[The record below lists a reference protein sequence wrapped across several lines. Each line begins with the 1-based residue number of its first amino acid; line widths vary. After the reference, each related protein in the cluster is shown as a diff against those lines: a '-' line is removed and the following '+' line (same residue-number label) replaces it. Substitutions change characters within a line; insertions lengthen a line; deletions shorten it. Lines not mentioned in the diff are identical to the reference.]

1 VAPSSNPTIL
11 VPSPEERLEF
21 TGERF
26 VPGTPGEIEHEHLHR
41 YFFALNF
48 CRDRDVLDVAS
59 GEGYGSAVLATTARS
74 VVGVELVPEV
84 VEHAIRSYRRPNLEF
99 RVGDCAK
106 LPVADGSIDV
116 VVSFETLEHVE
127 QQLEFLT
134 EIKRVLR
141 PDGVLV
147 LSSPVRGIYS
157 PDNPNPFH
165 VKELTRAELRELV
178 GRCFRHLVSM
188 GQTPVV
194 GSAIVPEHERQSSLA
209 VQERVY
215 WRQESGSFTVEG
227 GVGSSPYLLVVA
239 SDGALPPIEAGFLQ
253 DRPYIA
259 RLLGALQ
266 EGREQADALK
276 AQFDSQVAALEQAS
290 RDHVEQITAQQL
302 EIGRLAS
309 DLESKGRELES
320 RGTEL
325 IRSLEAISKLDRE
338 VQGLREILAEAT
350 RWTWGNL
357 PSKVVRGLK
366 RHARQTLSELRP
378 GRVTDRVRRRRLVTR
393 IEATGLFDRAYY
405 LATYPDVASA
415 GFDPIEHYVIHGASE
430 GRNPHQCFDTSYYVA
445 QNPDVT
451 ATGTNPLLHFAS
463 KGMAQGRRPHP
474 GYSAEE
480 YLAATLRGRDAL
492 KNAQQKT
499 DTPREAVT
507 WPRATLE
514 PPAVTA
520 SPPSRFRTRPL
531 SEQRR
536 PFGERSSIARTIAV
550 THVLPYPPRAGNEYR
565 IYRLLRWLHSVGH
578 EVHLVVSPLPGESL
592 DAELLNRAAG
602 EYPNLIVCQRDGT
615 LLYQSENP
623 DVRSMLEAHAGQ
635 RPRRLS
641 SEETNSGGPGSK
653 KLLALEQVFCPDHL
667 VEILIDLQEVVR
679 PQAVISNYV
688 FMSRFL
694 PMLDGPVLK
703 IIDTHD
709 VFSTKSSKV
718 VRFGIHDDLVLTT
731 RDEAGL
737 LRRADLIVAIQP
749 EEREELRK
757 IAPDRPIVT
766 AGVDFDLLA
775 GAGAQPRDPV
785 VLCVASGNALNVKGA
800 RDFLALAWPLIRRQ
814 VPDARMRIVGP
825 VCDSLEEGFEGVEL
839 LGRVDGLDELY
850 AGASVVVNP
859 AVAGTGL
866 KIKTLEALSHLRPIV
881 VWPSGIEGLPAVA
894 RRFCVVAN
902 DWYDFA
908 RRVAQELVGDRA
920 EELMKHRE
928 EIGRQ
933 LSADFVYAEL
943 GAAIA
948 AGIQSGSSKELRRE

>member
-59 GEGYGSAVLATTARS
+59 GEGYGSAVLATAARS

-106 LPVADGSIDV
+106 LPVADASIDV

-127 QQLEFLT
+127 RQLEFLT

-141 PDGVLV
+141 ADGLLV

-165 VKELTRAELRELV
+165 VKELTRAELRELI
-178 GRCFRHLVSM
+178 GRYFHHMVSM

-194 GSAIVPEHERQSSLA
+194 GSAIVPEDERQGSPA
-209 VQERVY
+209 IEERVY

-227 GVGSSPYLLVVA
+227 GVGSSPYLLIVA

-253 DRPYIA
+253 DRPYLA

-266 EGREQADALK
+266 EGREQANALK
-276 AQFDSQVAALEQAS
+276 AQIAQSDSQVAALEQAS
-290 RDHVEQITAQQL
+290 TAQQL
-302 EIGRLAS
+302 EIGRLAR
-309 DLESKGRELES
+309 DLESTGRELDA
-320 RGTEL
+320 RTTEHT
-325 IRSLEAISKLDRE
+325 RSLEAISKLDRE
-338 VQGLREILAEAT
+338 VQGLREALAEAT

-366 RHARQTLSELRP
+366 RRARRTLSELRP
-378 GRVTDRVRRRRLVTR
+378 ARITDLVRRQRLVTR
-393 IEATGLFDRAYY
+393 IAATGLFDKGYY

-430 GRNPHQCFDTSYYVA
+430 GRNPHRCFDTAYYAA

-451 ATGTNPLLHFAS
+451 ATGTNPLLHFALT
-463 KGMAQGRRPHP
+463 GMAQGRRPHP

-480 YLAATLRGRDAL
+480 YLAATQRDSDAL
-492 KNAQQKT
+492 KNAQQET
-499 DTPREAVT
+499 ETPREAI
-507 WPRATLE
+507 WPRATQE
-514 PPAVTA
+514 PPAVSTL
-520 SPPSRFRTRPL
+520 PPSRFQTRPL
-531 SEQRR
+531 SEQRH
-536 PFGERSSIARTIAV
+536 PFGEKSSLARTIAV
-550 THVLPYPPRAGNEYR
+550 SHVLPYPPRAGNEYR
-565 IYRLLRWLHSVGH
+565 IYRLLRWLHSIGH
-578 EVHLVVSPLPGESL
+578 EVHLVVSPLPGEAL
-592 DAELLNRAAG
+592 DAELVNRAAG

-623 DVRSMLEAHAGQ
+623 DVRSMLEAHSGQ
-635 RPRRLS
+635 RPRQLA
-641 SEETNSGGPGSK
+641 SEETGSGDVRSEKVLG
-653 KLLALEQVFCPDHL
+653 LEMVFCPDHL
-667 VEILIDLQEVVR
+667 IEILIDLQEVVR

-694 PMLDGPVLK
+694 PLLDEPVLK

-731 RDEAGL
+731 REEAGL

-749 EEREELRK
+749 EEREELRE

-766 AGVDFDLLA
+766 AGVDFDLFA
-775 GAGAQPRDPV
+775 GASAQAHDLV
-785 VLCVASGNALNVKGA
+785 VLFVGSGNALNVKGA

-814 VPDARMRIVGP
+814 VPNARMRIVGP
-825 VCDSLEEGFEGVEL
+825 VCESLEEGIEGVEL
-839 LGRVDGLDELY
+839 LGRVDRLDEVY
-850 AGASVVVNP
+850 AGATVVVNP

-881 VWPSGIEGLPAVA
+881 VWPSGIEGLPEVA
-894 RRFCVVAN
+894 RRFCVVSN

-908 RRVAQELVGDRA
+908 RRVAQELVGNRA
-920 EELMKHRE
+920 DELVKHRE

-948 AGIQSGSSKELRRE
+948 ARIQSGASKEARRE